1 MDKKSQVQK
10 PTSNA
15 VSWGVFFATVEIVLI
30 SITSVVFPALVVR
43 SASRIVDNTI
53 NPWETGVWAFPL
65 ILTNLILLGIGIAYY
80 KKKLPSII
88 IKSIQFIFNFE
99 VSKKIAFITMA
110 VLLAIYIPLSI
121 GELSQDEGKV
131 WEDYVAVKKSAD
143 EWSIDKVTQG
153 FDLHFRFFLL
163 YSSIHLFDNI
173 RVIPFIVSICLL
185 VLTYFITLELSHKRF
200 AGLVAFVILLQSPV
214 FLEYDTTATYENVW
228 TIMYILSL
236 YVIYKAWPVSPLS
249 YILSLLSKQLTVI
262 FLPMTLFFIYR
273 ADVPKKRKTRTF
285 ISYMII
291 LVMGIIAITVFK
303 VSLGQF
309 TVEYFDLYFW
319 QGFTSMAYQL
329 RFDFLVLIFLLPL
342 TIGLFFA
349 SRRGILQADSV
360 MVLIAGILFS
370 APLLTGFTTLT
381 NQPYRYVPLVI
392 FFAMGVGVILSKRK
406 QKVTGQA

>member
-1 MDKKSQVQK
+1 
-10 PTSNA
+10 
-15 VSWGVFFATVEIVLI
+15 
-30 SITSVVFPALVVR
+30 
-43 SASRIVDNTI
+43 
-53 NPWETGVWAFPL
+53 
-65 ILTNLILLGIGIAYY
+65 
-80 KKKLPSII
+80 
-88 IKSIQFIFNFE
+88 
-99 VSKKIAFITMA
+99 
-110 VLLAIYIPLSI
+110 
-121 GELSQDEGKV
+121 
-131 WEDYVAVKKSAD
+131 
-143 EWSIDKVTQG
+143 
-153 FDLHFRFFLL
+153 
-163 YSSIHLFDNI
+163 
-173 RVIPFIVSICLL
+173 
-185 VLTYFITLELSHKRF
+185 
-200 AGLVAFVILLQSPV
+200 
-214 FLEYDTTATYENVW
+214 
-228 TIMYILSL
+228 LSL
-236 YVIYKAWPVSPLS
+236 YVIYKAWSASPLS
-249 YILSLLSKQLTVI
+249 YILSLFSKPLTAI

-273 ADVPKKRKTRTF
+273 ADVPKKRKVRTF

-303 VSLGQF
+303 VNLGQS

-349 SRRGILQADSV
+349 SRRGILQAESV

>member
-1 MDKKSQVQK
+1 MTKNINEKDK
-10 PTSNA
+10 TSNA
-15 VSWGVFFATVEIVLI
+15 VSWAVFLATVEIVLI
-30 SITSVVFPALVVR
+30 SLTSVVFPALVVR

-53 NPWETGVWAFPL
+53 NPWETGVWALPL

-121 GELSQDEGKV
+121 GELSQDEGAI
-131 WEDYVAVKKSAD
+131 WADYAGVKNSANN
-143 EWSIDKVTQG
+143 WSVDKITKG

-163 YSSIHLFDNI
+163 SSSIHLFDNI

-228 TIMYILSL
+228 TILYILSL
-236 YVIYKAWPVSPLS
+236 YLIYKAWSASPVS
-249 YILSLLSKQLTVI
+249 YILSLFSKPLTAI

-273 ADVPKKRKTRTF
+273 ADVPKKRKIRTF

-303 VSLGQF
+303 VNLGQS
-309 TVEYFDLYFW
+309 TGEYLDLYFW

-349 SRRGILQADSV
+349 SRRGILQAESV

-392 FFAMGVGVILSKRK
+392 FFAMGVGIILSKRK